1 MSGMS
6 NYLPKAAATRPDP
19 EKILRQVEAQ
29 EKRQGHGRLKIFLGY
44 TSGVGKSRR
53 MFDEGR
59 RRHDRG
65 EDVVIGAIQSVVSP
79 EVEALIEKM
88 EVIPL
93 LERDGYSMMN
103 LGAILRRRPEVCL
116 VDGLAYD
123 NAPGSVHS
131 KRWQDV
137 EQLLEAGIGVI
148 ASVNLQFIEEY
159 REQVEKIAKK
169 HAQETVPVAFIY
181 KADEIEV
188 VDLPTDACLE
198 PRSAAEAAPEAARR
212 QQHLAELRE
221 IALLLAADVVEREL
235 EGYLQRNGIEQ
246 LWGAQERFL
255 VLVTPESNAAK
266 MIESGSRN
274 AERFHGELMVA
285 YLDRPDLA
293 PNDRSI
299 LEANIETARQH
310 GALIEP
316 LDGED
321 AVETIMQFARERGVT
336 QIFVQQSPRVS
347 WLDRVWGSD
356 VDDLIRKAEGI
367 DVRVFPR

>member
-1 MSGMS
+1 MS
-6 NYLPKAAATRPDP
+6 NYLPKATATRPDP
-19 EKILRQVEAQ
+19 EVLLCQVQAEEERQN
-29 EKRQGHGRLKIFLGY
+29 RGRLKIFLGY

-65 EDVVIGAIQSVVSP
+65 EDVVIGAVQPSVSP

-93 LERDGYSMMN
+93 LQRDGYTSMN
-103 LGAILRRRPEVCL
+103 VGAILRRRPEVCL

-123 NAPGSVHS
+123 NPTGSVHS

-137 EQLLEAGIGVI
+137 EQLLEAGISVI
-148 ASVNLQFIEEY
+148 ASVNLQYIEEY
-159 REQVEKIAKK
+159 REQVEKITGKY
-169 HAQETVPVAFIY
+169 AQETVPVAFVY

-188 VDLPTDACLE
+188 VDLPTDACQE
-198 PRSAAEAAPEAARR
+198 TGSEEEAAPEAARR
-212 QQHLAELRE
+212 QQQLSELRE
-221 IALLLAADVVEREL
+221 IALLLAADVVDREL
-235 EGYLQRNGIEQ
+235 EGYLQRNGIEL
-246 LWGAQERFL
+246 LWGAQERLL
-255 VLVTPESNAAK
+255 VLVSPQANAAK

-274 AERFHGELMVA
+274 AERFHGDLFVA

-299 LEANIETARQH
+299 LEANIEIARQH
-310 GALIEP
+310 GAQIEP

-321 AVETIMQFARERGVT
+321 TVETMMQFARARGIT
-336 QIFVQQSPRVS
+336 QIFVEQTPRVS

-356 VDDLIRKAEGI
+356 VDKLIRKAEGI
-367 DVRVFPR
+367 DVRVFPL